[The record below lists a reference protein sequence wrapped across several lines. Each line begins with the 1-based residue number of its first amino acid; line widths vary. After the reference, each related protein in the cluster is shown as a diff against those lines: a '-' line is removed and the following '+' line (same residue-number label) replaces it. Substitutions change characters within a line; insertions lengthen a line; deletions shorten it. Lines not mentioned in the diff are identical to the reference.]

1 MVRASH
7 RVATCCSSDSALL
20 IILAPDPLCHH
31 AYLAR
36 TYRLHLH
43 SGWWVVVSRYLWY
56 IFLIGI
62 SYNFICPLL
71 VPGTMYPPGQLIVYQ
86 ARVSHYHIFFG
97 VWTFLVL
104 LLLLSRR
111 IVRRDDVKDDSCA
124 VARELKSSMS
134 IAGQLL
140 HKKHTSTTHACT
152 YEHSAQVCFLSHA
165 VCAV

>member
-1 MVRASH
+1 MVGGGISVSLVYFSH
-7 RVATCCSSDSALL
+7 RYF
-20 IILAPDPLCHH
+20 IQF
-31 AYLAR
+31 YLPSPR
-36 TYRLHLH
+36 T
-43 SGWWVVVSRYLWY
+43 
-56 IFLIGI
+56 
-62 SYNFICPLL
+62 